1 MKTFREFLSEDA
13 ASDTQSTINRDVK
26 GKGGDIAYR
35 SKRGKQFSV
44 VDLLKRKEKDNNGG
58 GQDQETSQEK
68 DQETRQEKPDG
79 PGKQPDRKPQPYRSS
94 RIRPRKPQPY
104 RSSKP
109 QSSKPQRS
117 LPQGKERPALPAGKD
132 SMVAK
137 RVAAAKQTPQHKQI
151 SARPASTAMAGS
163 RQRPAIRPAKSN
175 LSRDNMGVQDVKVQD
190 HGPNPQKRLNPAKS
204 NRQLPPAKSNLSR
217 DNMGVQKV
225 NVQDLGP
232 TTQKRLNPAKSNRQ
246 LPAARNTQRQ
256 LPPGR

>member
-1 MKTFREFLSEDA
+1 MKTFQEFLSEDA
-13 ASDTQSTINRDVK
+13 ASDTQSTISRSVI
-26 GKGGDIAYR
+26 GGDSGADADLVSR
-35 SKRGKQFSV
+35 KQPSV
-44 VDLLKRKEKDNNGG
+44 LDLLKRKKKDKDGN
-58 GQDQETSQEK
+58 QDQEPSQQK
-68 DQETRQEKPDG
+68 SDG
-79 PGKQPDRKPQPYRSS
+79 PGKQPDRKPQTYRSS
-94 RIRPRKPQPY
+94 RLRPRKPQPY

-163 RQRPAIRPAKSN
+163 RKRPAIR
-175 LSRDNMGVQDVKVQD
+175 
-190 HGPNPQKRLNPAKS
+190 
-204 NRQLPPAKSNLSR
+204 PAKSNLSR

-232 TTQKRLNPAKSNRQ
+232 TTQKRLNPARSNQKQ
-246 LPAARNTQRQ
+246 LPPARNTQRQ

>member
-1 MKTFREFLSEDA
+1 MKTFQEFLSEDA
-13 ASDTQSTINRDVK
+13 AADTSSTISRDVS
-26 GKGGDIAYR
+26 GKGGDIG
-35 SKRGKQFSV
+35 STSERGSQFSV
-44 VDLLKRKEKDNNGG
+44 LDLLKRKKKDKDDNQA
-58 GQDQETSQEK
+58 QDTSQQK
-68 DQETRQEKPDG
+68 ADG
-79 PGKQPDRKPQPYRSS
+79 PGKQPD
-94 RIRPRKPQPY
+94 RKPQPY

-132 SMVAK
+132 SMVVK
-137 RVAAAKQTPQHKQI
+137 RTAAAKQPPQHKQI

-175 LSRDNMGVQDVKVQD
+175 LSK
-190 HGPNPQKRLNPAKS
+190 
-204 NRQLPPAKSNLSR
+204 

-246 LPAARNTQRQ
+246 LPPARNTQRQ

>member
-1 MKTFREFLSEDA
+1 MKTLKEFLSEDA
-13 ASDTQSTINRDVK
+13 ASDTQSTIDRGVTGGGSDTFGKPVSRKQRSILDYLK
-26 GKGGDIAYR
+26 G
-35 SKRGKQFSV
+35 
-44 VDLLKRKEKDNNGG
+44 KEKDNNGG
-58 GQDQETSQEK
+58 GQDQETS
-68 DQETRQEKPDG
+68 QEKPDG

-109 QSSKPQRS
+109 Q
-117 LPQGKERPALPAGKD
+117 QGKERPALPAGKD

-175 LSRDNMGVQDVKVQD
+175 LSRDNMGVQ
-190 HGPNPQKRLNPAKS
+190 
-204 NRQLPPAKSNLSR
+204 
-217 DNMGVQKV
+217 KV

-246 LPAARNTQRQ
+246 LPPARNTQRQ

>member
-13 ASDTQSTINRDVK
+13 AADTSSTISRDDYGSGGQAPDEK
-26 GKGGDIAYR
+26 G
-35 SKRGKQFSV
+35 RGEQPSV
-44 VDLLKRKEKDNNGG
+44 LDLLKRKKKDKKDKDGN
-58 GQDQETSQEK
+58 QDQKTSQ
-68 DQETRQEKPDG
+68 QVADG
-79 PGKQPDRKPQPYRSS
+79 PGKQPDRKPQTYRSS
-94 RIRPRKPQPY
+94 RLRPRKPQPY

-109 QSSKPQRS
+109 Q
-117 LPQGKERPALPAGKD
+117 QGKERPALPAGKD

-175 LSRDNMGVQDVKVQD
+175 LSRDNMGVQ
-190 HGPNPQKRLNPAKS
+190 
-204 NRQLPPAKSNLSR
+204 
-217 DNMGVQKV
+217 KV

>member
-13 ASDTQSTINRDVK
+13 ASDTQSTIDRGVTGGGSDTFGKPVSRKQRSILDYLK
-26 GKGGDIAYR
+26 G
-35 SKRGKQFSV
+35 
-44 VDLLKRKEKDNNGG
+44 KEKDNNGG
-58 GQDQETSQEK
+58 GQDQETS
-68 DQETRQEKPDG
+68 QEKPDG

-109 QSSKPQRS
+109 Q
-117 LPQGKERPALPAGKD
+117 QGKERPALPAGKD

-175 LSRDNMGVQDVKVQD
+175 LSRDNMGVQ
-190 HGPNPQKRLNPAKS
+190 
-204 NRQLPPAKSNLSR
+204 
-217 DNMGVQKV
+217 KV

-246 LPAARNTQRQ
+246 LPPARNTQRQ

>member
-1 MKTFREFLSEDA
+1 MKTFQEFLSEDA
-13 ASDTQSTINRDVK
+13 AADTSSTISRDVS
-26 GKGGDIAYR
+26 GEGGGIGSE

-44 VDLLKRKEKDNNGG
+44 LDLLKRKKKDKDGN
-58 GQDQETSQEK
+58 QDQKPSQ
-68 DQETRQEKPDG
+68 QVADG

-94 RIRPRKPQPY
+94 RLRPRKPQPY

-109 QSSKPQRS
+109 Q
-117 LPQGKERPALPAGKD
+117 QGNERPALPAGKD

-137 RVAAAKQTPQHKQI
+137 RTAAAKQPPQHKQI

-175 LSRDNMGVQDVKVQD
+175 LSRDNMGVQ
-190 HGPNPQKRLNPAKS
+190 
-204 NRQLPPAKSNLSR
+204 
-217 DNMGVQKV
+217 KV

-232 TTQKRLNPAKSNRQ
+232 TTQKRLNPARSNQ
-246 LPAARNTQRQ
+246 KQ